1 MSGLES
7 SSVMVMLEVFL
18 FFGEKEDADEN
29 EESCSSLE
37 RKVFV
42 EKDSMVE
49 KTHYTGLRI

>member
-29 EESCSSLE
+29 EESCSSRE

-42 EKDSMVE
+42 VKDSMVE